1 MNDVQLL
8 SRTVMRT
15 ATRHKGVLALVGW
28 AAAAVVI
35 AAARR
40 GEGANEVVLGA
51 LGPFVIPLVAFAA
64 AASALSG
71 RSLRAVVE
79 PLVLLGAPR
88 SSASLAPFAV
98 AMVSSAALCGVLGG
112 LCVALAREPSA
123 PFGDVLTTAW
133 IAALGGASYAA
144 LFVATSSFGKAGGG
158 RNVAL
163 AIDFVLGAS
172 GGLGGALTLRGHLR
186 NLLGGAAPLR
196 IGQRVSCVAI
206 VIIAAV
212 AIALALRFRT
222 SLKLDTKRS
231 IP

>member
-1 MNDVQLL
+1 MNALQLL
-8 SRTVMRT
+8 AKVVVRT
-15 ATRHKGVLALVGW
+15 ATRHKGALAVLAW
-28 AAAAVVI
+28 AIVAVVI

-64 AASALSG
+64 AGAALSG

-88 SSASLAPFAV
+88 TAAAIAPFAV
-98 AMVSSAALCGVLGG
+98 AMATSAAICGVIGG
-112 LCVALAREPSA
+112 LSVAVARETSA
-123 PFGDVLTTAW
+123 PFGDVLTTTW
-133 IAALGGASYAA
+133 ICALGGASYAA
-144 LFVATSSFGKAGGG
+144 LFVAASSFGKTGGG

-196 IGQRVSCVAI
+196 IGQRLSVVAL
-206 VIIAAV
+206 VIFAALAV
-212 AIALALRFRT
+212 LLALRFRT
-222 SLKLDTKRS
+222 ALKLETKRS
-231 IP
+231 A